1 MLTIHNVSGNL
12 NFFAQ
17 VCEMGGIPNL
27 GETPVLV
34 RPMQNCAASLRT
46 PFVRRQ
52 SNRKSAWQKRR
63 FLTVRDIS
71 QELRRYVQNW
81 TAPCVK
87 FDAPLFAAEDSVTKL

>member
-52 SNRKSAWQKRR
+52 SNRKLDSKRGR
-63 FLTVRDIS
+63 FLTFEDTS
-71 QELRRYVQNW
+71 PELGRCAQ
-81 TAPCVK
+81 
-87 FDAPLFAAEDSVTKL
+87 F

>member
-1 MLTIHNVSGNL
+1 
-12 NFFAQ
+12 
-17 VCEMGGIPNL
+17 MGD
-27 GETPVLV
+27 TPALV
-34 RPMQNCAASLRT
+34 RSMQNCAASLRT

-63 FLTVRDIS
+63 FLTVRDTS

-87 FDAPLFAAEDSVTKL
+87 FDAPIFAAEDSVTKL

>member
-52 SNRKSAWQKRR
+52 SNRKLDSKRGVSSLLR
-63 FLTVRDIS
+63 IPPQNWGDVLNFERKFFQMCPKLDRP
-71 QELRRYVQNW
+71 LRRI
-81 TAPCVK
+81 
-87 FDAPLFAAEDSVTKL
+87 